1 MTQQLKSDYRG
12 MFRDGDIE
20 GVFVKKMETYADN
33 RGWLGELF
41 RKDDPSPKPNPH
53 RRIRRREQFYP
64 AMSYISITNPD
75 VVRGPHEH
83 REQTD
88 YFCFLGKFKLYLWD
102 NRKDSPTHKNKKIF
116 ENADRLIV
124 VVPPGVVHAYKN
136 TGEKD
141 AIVLNFLTGFMEDGT
156 KKKRLMKSDM
166 KMMLRVHLRLSNSGQ
181 GSILSLILE
190 AIALS
195 RLLSGQKNRS
205 RTIPCPDNRGSRI
218 TMKILV
224 TGGCGFIGSNFIRYI
239 LNKYPD
245 YEIVNIDALTYA
257 GNLENLRDI
266 REDKRYRFVHGR
278 IEDKNLVANALGDAD
293 YIVNFA
299 AETHVDRSIRNS
311 SPF

>member
-20 GVFVKKMETYADN
+20 GVFIKKMETYADN

-41 RKDDPSPKPNPH
+41 RKDDAILTLIQGNS
-53 RRIRRREQFYP
+53 EFYP

-88 YFCFLGKFKLYLWD
+88 YFCFLGKFRLCLWD

-141 AIVLNFLTGFMEDGT
+141 AIILNFPD
-156 KKKRLMKSDM
+156 RLY
-166 KMMLRVHLRLSNSGQ
+166 
-181 GSILSLILE
+181 
-190 AIALS
+190 
-195 RLLSGQKNRS
+195 
-205 RTIPCPDNRGSRI
+205 
-218 TMKILV
+218 
-224 TGGCGFIGSNFIRYI
+224 GGWNKEEKVDEIRYE
-239 LNKYPD
+239 D
-245 YEIVNIDALTYA
+245 DA
-257 GNLENLRDI
+257 E
-266 REDKRYRFVHGR
+266 
-278 IEDKNLVANALGDAD
+278 
-293 YIVNFA
+293 
-299 AETHVDRSIRNS
+299 
-311 SPF
+311 SPFRIQDA

>member
-1 MTQQLKSDYRG
+1 
-12 MFRDGDIE
+12 MFKTGDIE

-41 RKDDPSPKPNPH
+41 RKDDPTLTLIHGNFRTQADSPERTK
-53 RRIRRREQFYP
+53 FYP

-141 AIVLNFLTGFMEDGT
+141 AIVLNFPD
-156 KKKRLMKSDM
+156 RLY
-166 KMMLRVHLRLSNSGQ
+166 
-181 GSILSLILE
+181 
-190 AIALS
+190 
-195 RLLSGQKNRS
+195 
-205 RTIPCPDNRGSRI
+205 
-218 TMKILV
+218 
-224 TGGCGFIGSNFIRYI
+224 GGWNKEEKVDEIRYE
-239 LNKYPD
+239 D
-245 YEIVNIDALTYA
+245 DA
-257 GNLENLRDI
+257 E
-266 REDKRYRFVHGR
+266 
-278 IEDKNLVANALGDAD
+278 
-293 YIVNFA
+293 
-299 AETHVDRSIRNS
+299 
-311 SPF
+311 SPFKIE